1 MDTFGYCALPFD
13 TLALLRRLAGCVL
26 CAGLSGLSGLA
37 AAEPRPGDPAS
48 GRGQATARD
57 TSGRVVGG
65 VAEGFSGRLRLALNG
80 TDVVELGRPGAFAFA
95 RRLPPGTRYQVTVAT
110 QPTGQFCE
118 VRDGRGIALGDVR
131 DIRVR
136 CRPGRMRSLH
146 ALGAVGDGAGL
157 SSAFL
162 EASDGKLYGV
172 VSHGGWRNLGVV
184 MRITPGG
191 RQTVLAAFGADVD
204 LARPLQLAQGPDL
217 GLYGV
222 TRAGGAYG
230 SGMIFRMDL
239 DGRGFEVLYHFGNGE
254 DGAHPGSALLRG
266 RDGRFLGVT
275 TTGGSGGGGTVYRYC
290 AHRGLQVLHA
300 FEQGGAALHS
310 PATELVEDEL
320 GLLYGVAAAG
330 GAGGSG
336 GVFVLDPEG
345 AGCVDLLS
353 IPAGW
358 ALQGLMRASDGSLH
372 AVMSAEGRAGR
383 LLRIAPD
390 GTATMRDFPGD
401 AGAPREPRGTLVEGH
416 DGRLYGVSLRGGDH
430 DLGSIYSVEPASGRM
445 ALHHSFGEAVDTLGM
460 LPQSSLLLS
469 SQGLLYGSTRH
480 GGPYAAGVV
489 FTID

>member
-1 MDTFGYCALPFD
+1 M
-13 TLALLRRLAGCVL
+13 
-26 CAGLSGLSGLA
+26 CAGLLGLA
-37 AAEPRPGDPAS
+37 AAEPRPGGQLS
-48 GRGQATARD
+48 QFGERGEATARG
-57 TSGRVVGG
+57 TPELVIGG
-65 VAEGFSGRLRLALNG
+65 IAEGFRGRLRLAING
-80 TDVVELGRPGAFAFA
+80 TEVVELGRPGAFAFA
-95 RRLPPGTRYQVTVAT
+95 RRLPIGTRYQVTVAT

-118 VRDGRGIALGDVR
+118 VRDGRGIALSDVR

-146 ALGAVGDGAGL
+146 ALGAMGDGAGL
-157 SSAFL
+157 TSAFI

-172 VSHGGWRNLGVV
+172 ASRGGWRNQGVV

-191 RQTVLAAFGADVD
+191 RHTVLGAFGDDVD

-217 GLYGV
+217 DLYGV

-230 SGMIFRMDL
+230 GGMIFRMNL
-239 DGRGFEVLYHFGNGE
+239 DGHGFEVLYHFGNGD
-254 DGAHPGSALLRG
+254 DGAHPGSALLRT
-266 RDGRFLGVT
+266 RDGRFVGVT

-290 AHRGLQVLHA
+290 AERGLQVLHA

-310 PATELVEDEL
+310 PAAELVEDEV
-320 GLLYGVAAAG
+320 GLLYGVAAGG

-345 AGCVDLLS
+345 AGYVELLAL
-353 IPAGW
+353 PAGW
-358 ALQGLMRASDGSLH
+358 ALHGLMRASDGSFH
-372 AVMSAEGRAGR
+372 AVMSAEGLAGR

-401 AGAPREPRGTLVEGH
+401 AGAPREPRGTLVEGD

-430 DLGSIYSVEPASGRM
+430 DLGSIHSIEPDSGRI
-445 ALHHSFGEAVDTLGM
+445 ALHHSFGGAIDTLGM

-489 FTID
+489 FAID